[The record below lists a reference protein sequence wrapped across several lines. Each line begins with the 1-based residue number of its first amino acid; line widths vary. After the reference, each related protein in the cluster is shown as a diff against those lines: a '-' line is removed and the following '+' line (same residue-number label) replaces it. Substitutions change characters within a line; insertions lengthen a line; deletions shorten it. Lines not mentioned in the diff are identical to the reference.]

1 MWLLAFRRC
10 EWRREAAWAA
20 ACAEDARSRLGA
32 GQAVLALLVTPS
44 LGMHG
49 APRPSYGGIALLGSP
64 SGRNFERSFS
74 ACCLRGSLTA
84 NNERMC
90 L

>member
-10 EWRREAAWAA
+10 EWRRDVAWAA

-32 GQAVLALLVTPS
+32 GQAVLAFLVTPY
-44 LGMHG
+44 LGVHG
-49 APRPSYGGIALLGSP
+49 APRQSHGDRTLLGSP
-64 SGRNFERSFS
+64 SRRNFVRSFS
-74 ACCLRGSLTA
+74 ACCLRGSLTV
-84 NNERMC
+84 NEERMC